1 MKIAVLG
8 AGAYGTALGSVLA
21 GKGYDV
27 DYYDTRLGRERL
39 SDVLEDAKT
48 VVLSVPSEIAT
59 RLLPHLP
66 KGRFL
71 IVATKGFL
79 TDEVFKEFRDWT
91 VLSGAAFAADLRGGL
106 EAKLTAT
113 DPRVME
119 MFQAENLRFDE
130 TSDRK
135 GVLLCGALKN
145 VYALWAGYCLLRPG
159 TDVHEKYL
167 KDTADEMRAILL
179 ANGADPMTV
188 DLHCG
193 VDDLRLT
200 SGPGSRNYIYGQ
212 ELAKNP
218 KTKPETTVE
227 GLTVLKRIR
236 RGEINLPGNLPYLEN
251 LLRESEKWD

>member
-59 RLLPHLP
+59 RLLPHLL
-66 KGRFL
+66 KDRFL

-145 VYALWAGYCLLRPG
+145 V
-159 TDVHEKYL
+159 
-167 KDTADEMRAILL
+167 
-179 ANGADPMTV
+179 
-188 DLHCG
+188 
-193 VDDLRLT
+193 
-200 SGPGSRNYIYGQ
+200 
-212 ELAKNP
+212 
-218 KTKPETTVE
+218 
-227 GLTVLKRIR
+227 
-236 RGEINLPGNLPYLEN
+236 
-251 LLRESEKWD
+251 